1 MGENSNPHLFNR
13 PNRYFV
19 YPEEDV
25 YKVVLTFLIVALLAP
40 AAFANLTT
48 VTDFVDVR
56 SESFGGYVWQTSSA
70 WVKDISWTHQNPFPG
85 IPSDYEE
92 ALSAGIIKE
101 VTLSIYADLV
111 ADTHEETDLV
121 AITFTDSGRD
131 APRQN
136 HELWTFALPGEDPV
150 GYLNDGWTHYQLDPS
165 WLNGVDVHA
174 AVDYQNSINS
184 VSLDNDYIKYSK
196 LTVSYDFSSPGPV
209 NHEPIPAP
217 SAILLG
223 GLGIGLVGWLRRR
236 KTF

>member
-1 MGENSNPHLFNR
+1 
-13 PNRYFV
+13 
-19 YPEEDV
+19 V

-56 SESFGGYVWQTSSA
+56 SENFGGYVWQTSIE

-85 IPSDYEE
+85 IPSEYEG
-92 ALSAGIIKE
+92 ALSAGVIKE

-111 ADTHEETDLV
+111 ADTNGETDQV

-136 HELWTFALPGEDPV
+136 HELWTFALPGEDPA
-150 GYLNDGWTHYQLDPS
+150 GYLNDGWTHYQLDPL
-165 WLNGVDVHA
+165 WLDGVDIHA
-174 AVDYQNSINS
+174 AVDYQNSINMIS
-184 VSLDNDYIKYSK
+184 PDNEYIKYSK
-196 LTVSYDFSSPGPV
+196 LTVSYDFSSPCPI
-209 NHEPIPAP
+209 NEPIPAP